1 MATTDIYCQKVVQ
14 SGTKN
19 LLITQA
25 EDSWTQPGQ
34 GQEVAEEDK
43 GGLEDAS
50 SLGKDGPQVALLSI
64 AIVGLGLGRSLKKLM
79 FLRAQ

>member
-1 MATTDIYCQKVVQ
+1 MAATDIYSQKVVP

-34 GQEVAEEDK
+34 GQEVAEEGK
-43 GGLEDAS
+43 GGLEDAG
-50 SLGKDGPQVALLSI
+50 SLGKEGPQEALFSI
-64 AIVGLGLGRSLKKLM
+64 AIVGLGLGRSLKELM
-79 FLRAQ
+79 FLRA